1 MTTRMKLCQVVP
13 SLEERHGGPSKSVHN
28 LSAALAEAG
37 HEVKLLATVAGP
49 GASERVG
56 RLEIDTFHRD
66 WPQRL
71 APSRGLRDRLRQVD
85 AAVVHHHALWLRTL
99 HYAHRAAVRSHA
111 VLVVSPRGMMSA
123 WAWRHHR
130 WRKRL
135 SRFLVHPGALA
146 AVRGWHA
153 TSEDEAAEIR
163 ALGYAQPICIAPN
176 GVSIPTPEQM
186 ERSAEH
192 WHEACPE
199 AGERPVAL
207 FYSRFHLKK
216 RVIELIDV
224 WLEHGPRD
232 WLLLLVGIPQD
243 YTPAMLEEYALR
255 MGGPGRIRA
264 FTGAGRPPPYAAAS
278 LFLLPSHNENFGLV
292 VAEALAH
299 GVPALV
305 TDTMPWRALNANGGG
320 WCVPWADYPAAL
332 RAAVAEAPAKL
343 RARGATARAWVAREY
358 AWEKPARALADFYR
372 DLAGSQEGNP

>member
-1 MTTRMKLCQVVP
+1 MKLCQIVP
-13 SLEERHGGPSKSVHN
+13 SLEERHGGPSKSVLH
-28 LSAALAEAG
+28 LSAALAAAG
-37 HEVKLLATVAGP
+37 HEVNLLATVAGP
-49 GASERVG
+49 GESIRQE
-56 RLEIDTFHRD
+56 RLEIDTYHRD

-71 APSRGLRDRLRQVD
+71 APSRGLSARLRRVD

-99 HYAHRAAVRSHA
+99 HYAHRAAIRSGA
-111 VLVVSPRGMMSA
+111 CLVVSPRGMMSA

-135 SRFLVHPGALA
+135 AQMLIHPGAVA

-153 TSEDEAAEIR
+153 TSEEEAAEIR
-163 ALGYAQPICIAPN
+163 ALGYAQPICVAPN
-176 GVSIPTPEQM
+176 GVNIPSSENM
-186 ERSAEH
+186 ERAAQH

-243 YTPAMLEEYALR
+243 YTPGMLEEYALR
-255 MGGPGRIRA
+255 TGGPGRVRA
-264 FTGAGRPPPYAAAS
+264 FTGANRPQPYAAAS

-305 TDTMPWRALNANGGG
+305 TDTMPWRALNANGCG
-320 WCVPWADYPAAL
+320 WCVPWSQYPEAL
-332 RAAVAEAPAKL
+332 RAAVAEDPESL
-343 RARGATARAWVAREY
+343 RGRGARGRAWVARDY
-358 AWEKPARALADFYR
+358 SWEKPARALADFYQ
-372 DLAGSQEGNP
+372 DLAGG